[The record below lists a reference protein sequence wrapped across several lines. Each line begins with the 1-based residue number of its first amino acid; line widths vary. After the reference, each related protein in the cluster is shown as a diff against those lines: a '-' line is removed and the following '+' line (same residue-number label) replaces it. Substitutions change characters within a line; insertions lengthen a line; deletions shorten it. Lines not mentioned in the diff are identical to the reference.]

1 MKNKTIKRMFD
12 ACYQAK
18 RTREMLPPLPKG
30 VMPSY
35 IQYLD
40 AIQMLEKEKEHVKVS
55 DVSGALNLP
64 RPGVTRTIKEMEMK
78 GYLRKLASSRDG
90 RVVYISVTE
99 KGKELSQK
107 YDQQYFDALSP
118 YMNEISEEEAEC
130 MIQTIE
136 KFYRIMCER
145 KEGGNFYDK

>member
-1 MKNKTIKRMFD
+1 MFD

-55 DVSGALNLP
+55 DVSDALNLP
-64 RPGVTRTIKEMEMK
+64 RPGVTRTIKEMETK
-78 GYLRKLASSRDG
+78 GYLRKLASLEDG
-90 RVVYISVTE
+90 RVVYLSATE

-118 YMNEISEEEAEC
+118 YMKEISEEEAEC

-145 KEGGNFYDK
+145 KEGVNFYDK

>member
-1 MKNKTIKRMFD
+1 MFD